1 MPKKRPLLA
10 LVLLLT
16 AFCPAAHAKTVVP
29 MPLTLKTD
37 ALKNQSVYT
46 RVNGYD
52 RKTNLLTVSLYE
64 VETFR
69 REDIDALN
77 VGDVLQTD
85 GQTIPVKSI
94 ERGALDV
101 SVNGGSY
108 EYKEGTA
115 WLVDANDGYRVQRY
129 NETVWLPVGTLTF
142 PPANDF
148 LVLDGIDGTGSTR
161 DLPCVMPLPEFID
174 LIAESKEG
182 YEVGFSIDNAYL
194 LIDGN
199 GRPVGIQRFY
209 VPWQ

>member
-1 MPKKRPLLA
+1 MPKKHLLPA
-10 LVLLLT
+10 LFLLLT
-16 AFCPAAHAKTVVP
+16 ALFPAAHAKTV
-29 MPLTLKTD
+29 
-37 ALKNQSVYT
+37 ALKNQSVYA
-46 RVNGYD
+46 RVDGYD

-64 VETFR
+64 VETFG

-77 VGDVLQTD
+77 VGDVLQTN

-108 EYKEGTA
+108 EHEEGTA

-142 PPANDF
+142 PLVNDF
-148 LVLDGIDGTGSTR
+148 LVLDGIDGTGNTR
-161 DLPCVMPLPEFID
+161 DLPRVMPLPEFID
-174 LIAESKEG
+174 LIAKSKEG